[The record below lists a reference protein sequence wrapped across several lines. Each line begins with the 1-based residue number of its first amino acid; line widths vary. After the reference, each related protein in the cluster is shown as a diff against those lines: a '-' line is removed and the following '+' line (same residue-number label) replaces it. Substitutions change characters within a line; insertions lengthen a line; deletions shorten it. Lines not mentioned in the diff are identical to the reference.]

1 MPSDPPSDE
10 RLEFWN
16 EIRKLID
23 DDSQRIAF
31 VVFKMKHGV
40 DLQIADLNTISLL
53 STMLIIYDE
62 QDGQTMVD
70 ARNIYSAYVALKD

>member
-10 RLEFWN
+10 RLEFSN

-62 QDGQTMVD
+62 QDGQMMVD